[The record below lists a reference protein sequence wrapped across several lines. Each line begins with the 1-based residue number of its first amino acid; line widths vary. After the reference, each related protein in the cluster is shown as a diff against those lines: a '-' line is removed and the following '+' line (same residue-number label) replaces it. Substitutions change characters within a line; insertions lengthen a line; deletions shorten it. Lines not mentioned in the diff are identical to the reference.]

1 MAGCG
6 SCLSLCL
13 VRAQRPVSLII
24 DSHTGVTNVHRWN
37 WTNVGSPTLSVLV
50 LKYGEGTLKICLRA
64 PRGVAL
70 RSVGTESWRE
80 AENETCPHVLPRAVV
95 LFFVHDFSR
104 ERSST
109 SWFREQ
115 SCFTLISRA
124 SQACSSDLRRI
135 HRRSTTIVVLSE
147 SLLQY

>member
-13 VRAQRPVSLII
+13 VRAQRPVSLRI

-50 LKYGEGTLKICLRA
+50 LKYGEGTLKNCLRA

-95 LFFVHDFSR
+95 LFFVRIRILARLFSR
-104 ERSST
+104 TFEH
-109 SWFREQ
+109 
-115 SCFTLISRA
+115 L
-124 SQACSSDLRRI
+124 
-135 HRRSTTIVVLSE
+135 VVPRTVLLYVNFAGIA
-147 SLLQY
+147 SLLE